1 MAVTIRDVAKRAGV
15 SPSTASRALNGKGR
29 MRPETRA
36 RILRAAQELGY
47 RPNVHARGLA
57 TRVTGCVG
65 VVIAARHL
73 PVERSFYGLVLEAIE
88 STLDEEG
95 YHVVFSVLRDQSPPK
110 CAQEGRV
117 DGLTILGTDIGPELV
132 LPLREELPVVLVDNA
147 VPGVDSLLP
156 DNESGARAA
165 VEHLISHGHREIA
178 FIAETLADPSVARR
192 LAGYR
197 AALEAYGIPFR
208 EELVAEGGRRPQSW
222 RGAMERLFSL
232 KKFPSAIFAANDSM
246 AIGAMRV
253 LQERGIPV
261 PEGVAVVGF
270 DDGDLA
276 PYVTPPLTSV
286 FVPRWELGEA
296 AARRLL
302 ELIRGEE
309 PRARQVVLAT
319 ELVVRR
325 SCGCTHPGPGSAS
338 AG

>member
-57 TRVTGCVG
+57 TRVTGCIG

-88 STLDEEG
+88 STLDREG

-117 DGLTILGTDIGPELV
+117 DGLALLGTDVGPQLV
-132 LPLREELPVVLVDNA
+132 LPLREQLPVVLVDHA
-147 VPGVDSLLP
+147 IPGVDSVLP
-156 DNESGARAA
+156 DSESGARAA
-165 VEHLISHGHREIA
+165 VAHLIAHGHREIA
-178 FIAETLADPSVARR
+178 FIAETLTDPSFARR

-197 AALEAYGIPFR
+197 EALAAHGIPYR

-222 RGAMERLFSL
+222 QVAMNKLLQLEKL
-232 KKFPSAIFAANDSM
+232 PTAIFAANDSM

-253 LQERGIPV
+253 LQARGISV
-261 PEGVAVVGF
+261 PEGMAVVGF

-276 PYVTPPLTSV
+276 PYAVSYTHLTL
-286 FVPRWELGEA
+286 PTKA
-296 AARRLL
+296 
-302 ELIRGEE
+302 
-309 PRARQVVLAT
+309 
-319 ELVVRR
+319 
-325 SCGCTHPGPGSAS
+325 
-338 AG
+338 